1 MIFLNASTWSNKIPG
16 WFDYHPTVTRY
27 MYRNFVGVLGCSFLK
42 LLNVEGCPGIT
53 AVGVAAVVQGCPH
66 MKEFKVGSREE
77 EDEDDED
84 DNDDDDDDNDD

>member
-1 MIFLNASTWSNKIPG
+1 MPQLGQIKFLVGLTTTPPLPG
-16 WFDYHPTVTRY
+16 TCTG
-27 MYRNFVGVLGCSFLK
+27 NFVGVLGCSFLK